1 MSQPVF
7 GDCFAELDDPRVD
20 RTKRYPLIEVVTI
33 ALCSVICGGEGWED
47 MEEFGRSK
55 ETWLRERLGLELA
68 NGIPGDDTY
77 RRVFRR
83 LDPEQFAQCLARWIR
98 TFQGEA
104 AGEIIALDGKTLR
117 HSFDTAT
124 GQAAI
129 HLVNAWATQSGLALG
144 QVKVDGKSNEITALP
159 GLLRLLALAGCVVTA
174 DAMGC
179 QKKIAQQIIEAKAD
193 YVLALKGNQG
203 SLHEDVRECFEDAI
217 ANDFYQKDPDRLI
230 VHSYHRTVEK
240 DHGRIEERQYWAM
253 EGKAIAWLLERHD
266 WVGLRSICAVKRTRT
281 VGEQVTSETRY
292 FISSLE
298 GGAAK
303 LVQPIR
309 SHWRIENS
317 LHWVLDV
324 SMGEDACRIWQD
336 HAPENMATLRRT
348 AVSLLKQERSNPR
361 GIKARSKKACLDDDY
376 RLKVLVG

>member
-1 MSQPVF
+1 
-7 GDCFAELDDPRVD
+7 VD

-217 ANDFYQKDPDRLI
+217 ANGFYQKDPDRLI

-253 EGKAIAWLLERHD
+253 EAK
-266 WVGLRSICAVKRTRT
+266 RSPGCWSGMT
-281 VGEQVTSETRY
+281 G
-292 FISSLE
+292 
-298 GGAAK
+298 
-303 LVQPIR
+303 
-309 SHWRIENS
+309 
-317 LHWVLDV
+317 
-324 SMGEDACRIWQD
+324 
-336 HAPENMATLRRT
+336 
-348 AVSLLKQERSNPR
+348 
-361 GIKARSKKACLDDDY
+361 
-376 RLKVLVG
+376 

>member
-1 MSQPVF
+1 MPGS
-7 GDCFAELDDPRVD
+7 DFACHFADLEDPRVD

-47 MEEFGRSK
+47 MEDFGHAK
-55 ETWLRERLGLELA
+55 EAWLRERLGLELI

-83 LDPEQFAQCLARWIR
+83 LDPEQFARCLAGWIR
-98 TFQGEA
+98 TFQGET

-129 HLVNAWATQSGLALG
+129 HMVNAWATQSGLALG

-159 GLLRLLALAGCVVTA
+159 GLIKLLELAGCVVTA

-179 QKKIAQQIIEAKAD
+179 QKKVARQIIEQKGD
-193 YVLALKGNQG
+193 YVLALKGNQE
-203 SLHEDVRECFEDAI
+203 SLHDDVRKCFEDAI
-217 ANDFYQKDPDRLI
+217 TNDFYKKDPDRLI
-230 VHSYHRTVEK
+230 AHSYHRTLEK

-266 WVGLRSICAVKRTRT
+266 WVGLRSICAVRSTRT
-281 VGEQVTSETRY
+281 IGEKVTSEMRY

-303 LVQPIR
+303 LARPIR
-309 SHWRIENS
+309 EHWRIENS

-324 SMGEDACRIWQD
+324 SMREDACGIWQD
-336 HAPENMATLRRT
+336 HGPENMATMRRVAT
-348 AVSLLKQERSNPR
+348 SLLKQERTNKR
-361 GIKARSKKACLDDDY
+361 GVKARSKKACLDESY
-376 RLKVLVG
+376 LLKVLVG